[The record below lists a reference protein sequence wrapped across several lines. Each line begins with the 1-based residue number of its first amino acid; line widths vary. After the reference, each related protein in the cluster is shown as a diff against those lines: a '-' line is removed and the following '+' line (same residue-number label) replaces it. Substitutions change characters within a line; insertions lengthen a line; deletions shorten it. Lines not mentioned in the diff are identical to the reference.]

1 MNLWEKKKLLV
12 IASLVIILAG
22 LSIWQSTPGKLE
34 GGVIQNGE
42 QLAESKTK
50 GITVYVSGEVKN
62 PGMYEMPAGSR
73 AQEAIEKAGGMTLNA
88 NVNKVNLA
96 KKCKDGMQI
105 NVPTL
110 SVKQAKTRVGSN
122 QERSSSGNV
131 SSSETGQDKL
141 TIVNLN
147 SADVGELENLPGVGQ
162 STAQKIIEYRQQHRF
177 NKIED
182 IMNVKGIGKAKF
194 LKMKDYLEV

>member
-1 MNLWEKKKLLV
+1 MNLWEKKKLIAVAALV
-12 IASLVIILAG
+12 VVLAA

-34 GGVIQNGE
+34 GGVIQGGE

-50 GITVYVSGEVKN
+50 GLRVYVSGEVKN

-105 NVPTL
+105 NVPAL
-110 SVKQAKTRVGSN
+110 SVKQAKTRAGSS
-122 QERSSSGNV
+122 QGRRSAGNV
-131 SSSETGQDKL
+131 NSTEVEQENL
-141 TIVNLN
+141 TTVNLN
-147 SADVGELENLPGVGQ
+147 SATIEELENLPGVGQ
-162 STAQKIIEYRQQHRF
+162 TTAQKIIEYRQQHRF
-177 NKIED
+177 DKIED
-182 IMNVKGIGKAKF
+182 VMNVKGIGKAKF
-194 LKMKDYLEV
+194 QKMKNYLEI

>member
-1 MNLWEKKKLLV
+1 MNLWEKKKLVV
-12 IASLVIILAG
+12 IASLIVILAG

-34 GGVIQNGE
+34 GGVMQNGE
-42 QLAESKTK
+42 PLAESKTK
-50 GITVYVSGEVKN
+50 GLTVYVSGEVKN

-73 AQEAIEKAGGMTLNA
+73 AKQAIEKAGGMTLNA

-105 NVPTL
+105 NVPAL
-110 SVKQAKTRVGSN
+110 NVKQAKTRVGNSQGRN
-122 QERSSSGNV
+122 SAGNV
-131 SSSETGQDKL
+131 SGAEAVQEDL
-141 TIVNLN
+141 TTVNLN
-147 SADVGELENLPGVGQ
+147 SATLEELENLPGVGQ
-162 STAQKIIEYRQQHRF
+162 VTAQKIIEYRQRHHF

-194 LKMKDYLEV
+194 QKIKDYLDV

>member
-1 MNLWEKKKLLV
+1 MNLWEKKKLIV
-12 IASLVIILAG
+12 IASLIVVLAG

-34 GGVIQNGE
+34 GGVMQNGE
-42 QLAESKTK
+42 PLAESKTK
-50 GITVYVSGEVKN
+50 GLTVYVSGEVKN

-73 AQEAIEKAGGMTLNA
+73 AKEAIEKAGGMTLNA

-105 NVPTL
+105 NVPAL
-110 SVKQAKTRVGSN
+110 NVKQAKTMVGNSQGRN
-122 QERSSSGNV
+122 SAGNV
-131 SSSETGQDKL
+131 SGAEAVQENL
-141 TIVNLN
+141 TTVNLN
-147 SADVGELENLPGVGQ
+147 SATLEELENLPGVGQ
-162 STAQKIIEYRQQHRF
+162 VTAQKIIEYRQQHHF

-194 LKMKDYLEV
+194 QKIKDYLDV

>member
-1 MNLWEKKKLLV
+1 VNLWEKKKLIAVAALV
-12 IASLVIILAG
+12 VVLAA

-34 GGVIQNGE
+34 GGVIQGGE

-50 GITVYVSGEVKN
+50 GLTVYVSGEVKN

-105 NVPTL
+105 NVPAL
-110 SVKQAKTRVGSN
+110 SVKQAKTRAGSS
-122 QERSSSGNV
+122 QGRRSAGNV
-131 SSSETGQDKL
+131 NSTEVEQENL
-141 TIVNLN
+141 TTVNLN
-147 SADVGELENLPGVGQ
+147 SATIEELENLPGVGQ
-162 STAQKIIEYRQQHRF
+162 TTAQKIIEYRQQHRF
-177 NKIED
+177 DKIED
-182 IMNVKGIGKAKF
+182 VMNVKGIGKAKF
-194 LKMKDYLEV
+194 QKMKNYLEI

>member
-1 MNLWEKKKLLV
+1 MNLWEKKKLIV
-12 IASLVIILAG
+12 IAALVIILAG

-34 GGVIQNGE
+34 GGVMQNGE
-42 QLAESKTK
+42 PLAENKTK

-73 AQEAIEKAGGMTLNA
+73 AQEAIEKAGGMTVNA
-88 NVNKVNLA
+88 NINKVNLA

-105 NVPTL
+105 NVPAL
-110 SVKQAKTRVGSN
+110 NVKQAKTRTGN
-122 QERSSSGNV
+122 KQERSLTGNLNNTAA
-131 SSSETGQDKL
+131 EQDNL

-162 STAQKIIEYRQQHRF
+162 ATAQRIIEYRQQHRF

-194 LKMKDYLEV
+194 LKLKDYLEV

>member
-1 MNLWEKKKLLV
+1 MNLWEKKKLVV
-12 IASLVIILAG
+12 IASLIVILAG

-34 GGVIQNGE
+34 GGVMQNGE
-42 QLAESKTK
+42 PLAESKTK
-50 GITVYVSGEVKN
+50 GLTVYVSGEVKN

-73 AQEAIEKAGGMTLNA
+73 AKEAIEKAGGMTLNA

-105 NVPTL
+105 NVPAL
-110 SVKQAKTRVGSN
+110 NVKQAKTRVGNSQGRN
-122 QERSSSGNV
+122 SAGNV
-131 SSSETGQDKL
+131 RGAEAVQENL
-141 TIVNLN
+141 TTVNLN
-147 SADVGELENLPGVGQ
+147 SATLEELENLPGVGQ
-162 STAQKIIEYRQQHRF
+162 VTAQKIIEYRQQHHF

-194 LKMKDYLEV
+194 QKIKDYLDV

>member
-1 MNLWEKKKLLV
+1 MNLWEKKKLIVIAALV
-12 IASLVIILAG
+12 ILLAG

-34 GGVIQNGE
+34 GGVMQNGE
-42 QLAESKTK
+42 QLAASKTK

-73 AQEAIEKAGGMTLNA
+73 AQEAIEKAGGMTVNA
-88 NVNKVNLA
+88 NINKVNLA

-105 NVPTL
+105 NVPAL
-110 SVKQAKTRVGSN
+110 NVKQGKTRVGSN
-122 QERSSSGNV
+122 QERNSAGNV
-131 SSSETGQDKL
+131 SNAETVQENL
-141 TIVNLN
+141 TTVNLN
-147 SADVGELENLPGVGQ
+147 SATSEELENLPGVGQ
-162 STAQKIIEYRQQHRF
+162 ATAQKIIEYRQQHRF

-194 LKMKDYLEV
+194 QKMKDYLEI

>member
-1 MNLWEKKKLLV
+1 
-12 IASLVIILAG
+12 
-22 LSIWQSTPGKLE
+22 
-34 GGVIQNGE
+34 
-42 QLAESKTK
+42 
-50 GITVYVSGEVKN
+50 
-62 PGMYEMPAGSR
+62 
-73 AQEAIEKAGGMTLNA
+73 MTLNA

-122 QERSSSGNV
+122 QESSSSGNV

-141 TIVNLN
+141 NIVNLN

-182 IMNVKGIGKAKF
+182 IMNVKGIGKAQF
-194 LKMKDYLEV
+194 QKMKDYLEV

>member
-1 MNLWEKKKLLV
+1 MNLWEKKKLIAVAALV
-12 IASLVIILAG
+12 VVLAA

-34 GGVIQNGE
+34 GGVIQGGE

-50 GITVYVSGEVKN
+50 GLTVYVSGEVKN

-105 NVPTL
+105 NVPAL
-110 SVKQAKTRVGSN
+110 SVKQAKTRSGSSQGRRSAGIVN
-122 QERSSSGNV
+122 SAEVEQEN
-131 SSSETGQDKL
+131 L
-141 TIVNLN
+141 TAVNLN
-147 SADVGELENLPGVGQ
+147 SATIEELENLPGVGQ
-162 STAQKIIEYRQQHRF
+162 TTAQKIIEYRQQHRF
-177 NKIED
+177 DKIED
-182 IMNVKGIGKAKF
+182 VMNVKGIGKAKF
-194 LKMKDYLEV
+194 QKMKNYLEI

>member
-1 MNLWEKKKLLV
+1 MNLWEKKKLIAVAALV
-12 IASLVIILAG
+12 VVLAA

-34 GGVIQNGE
+34 GGVIQGGE

-50 GITVYVSGEVKN
+50 GLTVYVSGEVKN

-105 NVPTL
+105 NVPAL
-110 SVKQAKTRVGSN
+110 SVKQAKTRAGSSQGRRSAGLVN
-122 QERSSSGNV
+122 SAEVEQEN
-131 SSSETGQDKL
+131 L
-141 TIVNLN
+141 TAVNLN
-147 SADVGELENLPGVGQ
+147 SATIEELENLPGVGQ
-162 STAQKIIEYRQQHRF
+162 TTAQKIIEYRQQHRF
-177 NKIED
+177 DKIED
-182 IMNVKGIGKAKF
+182 VMNVKGIGKAKF
-194 LKMKDYLEV
+194 QKMKNYLEI

>member
-1 MNLWEKKKLLV
+1 MNLWEKKKLIAVAALV
-12 IASLVIILAG
+12 VILAA

-34 GGVIQNGE
+34 GGVIQGGE

-50 GITVYVSGEVKN
+50 GLTVYVSGEVKN

-105 NVPTL
+105 NVPAL
-110 SVKQAKTRVGSN
+110 SVKQAKTRAGSS
-122 QERSSSGNV
+122 QGRRSAGNV
-131 SSSETGQDKL
+131 NSTEVEQENL
-141 TIVNLN
+141 TTVNLN
-147 SADVGELENLPGVGQ
+147 SATIEELENLPGVGQ
-162 STAQKIIEYRQQHRF
+162 TTAQKIIEYRQQHRF
-177 NKIED
+177 DKIED
-182 IMNVKGIGKAKF
+182 VMNVKGIGKAKF
-194 LKMKDYLEV
+194 QKMKNYLEI

>member
-1 MNLWEKKKLLV
+1 MNLWEKKKLIAVAALV
-12 IASLVIILAG
+12 VVLAA

-34 GGVIQNGE
+34 GGVIQGGE

-50 GITVYVSGEVKN
+50 GLTVYVSGEVKN

-105 NVPTL
+105 NVPAL
-110 SVKQAKTRVGSN
+110 SVKQAKTRAGSS
-122 QERSSSGNV
+122 QGRRSAGNV
-131 SSSETGQDKL
+131 NSTEVEQENL
-141 TIVNLN
+141 TTVNLN
-147 SADVGELENLPGVGQ
+147 SATIEELENLPGVGQ
-162 STAQKIIEYRQQHRF
+162 TTAQKIIEYRQQHRF
-177 NKIED
+177 DKIED
-182 IMNVKGIGKAKF
+182 VMNVKGIGKAKF
-194 LKMKDYLEV
+194 QKMKNYLEI

>member
-1 MNLWEKKKLLV
+1 MNLWEKKKLIV
-12 IASLVIILAG
+12 IASLIIILAG

-34 GGVIQNGE
+34 GGALQNGE

-73 AQEAIEKAGGMTLNA
+73 AQEAIEKAGGMTVNA
-88 NVNKVNLA
+88 NSNKVNLA

-105 NVPTL
+105 NVPAL
-110 SVKQAKTRVGSN
+110 SRKQTKTRVGSSQGKSSAGKVSGTEAV
-122 QERSSSGNV
+122 QEN
-131 SSSETGQDKL
+131 L
-141 TIVNLN
+141 TTVNLN
-147 SADVGELENLPGVGQ
+147 SATIEELENLPGVGQ
-162 STAQKIIEYRQQHRF
+162 ATAQQIIEYRQQHRF

-194 LKMKDYLEV
+194 QKMKDYLDV

>member
-1 MNLWEKKKLLV
+1 MNLWEKKKLIAVAALV
-12 IASLVIILAG
+12 VVLAA

-34 GGVIQNGE
+34 GGVIQGGE

-50 GITVYVSGEVKN
+50 GLTVYVSGEVKN

-105 NVPTL
+105 NVPAL
-110 SVKQAKTRVGSN
+110 SVKQAKTRA
-122 QERSSSGNV
+122 V
-131 SSSETGQDKL
+131 SSQGRRSAGLVNSAEVEQENL
-141 TIVNLN
+141 TAVNLN
-147 SADVGELENLPGVGQ
+147 SATIEELENLPGVGQ
-162 STAQKIIEYRQQHRF
+162 TTAQKIIEYRQQHRF
-177 NKIED
+177 DKIED
-182 IMNVKGIGKAKF
+182 VMNVKGIGKAKF
-194 LKMKDYLEV
+194 QKMKNYLEI